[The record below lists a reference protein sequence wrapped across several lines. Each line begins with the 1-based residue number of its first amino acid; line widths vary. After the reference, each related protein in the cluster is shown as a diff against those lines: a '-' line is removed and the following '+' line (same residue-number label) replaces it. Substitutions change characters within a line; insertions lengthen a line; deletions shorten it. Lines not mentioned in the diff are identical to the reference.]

1 MARIT
6 LDGGKIDVGGL
17 DTVGNGVDICGR
29 FTSLLPPVKD
39 LRRNSMGAGGDGS
52 ESGLAKYSR
61 PSLIGS
67 LLAHTW

>member
-29 FTSLLPPVKD
+29 FTSLLAPVKD
-39 LRRNSMGAGGDGS
+39 LRRNSMEAGGD
-52 ESGLAKYSR
+52 EVL
-61 PSLIGS
+61 
-67 LLAHTW
+67 

>member
-29 FTSLLPPVKD
+29 YVSLLPPVKD
-39 LRRNSMGAGGDGS
+39 LRRNSMAARGDW
-52 ESGLAKYSR
+52 L
-61 PSLIGS
+61 
-67 LLAHTW
+67 